1 MPTGKPSLIVKLK
14 KKKLRI
20 AWNDYYDMKMFVHF
34 MEWKLLNFSSST
46 IQVTVGLKEIFFSL
60 VSFSLPN
67 WVIKHRLI

>member
-1 MPTGKPSLIVKLK
+1 MPTGKPSLIVKLKK

-34 MEWKLLNFSSST
+34 TAWKLLNFSSST

-60 VSFSLPN
+60 VSFSPPQLSN
-67 WVIKHRLI
+67 KT